1 MSDDLQ
7 QPANA
12 LQGTDTI
19 GRSDTMSILQESGF
33 GFGFCLEALIDRV
46 ERGDTVW

>member
-12 LQGTDTI
+12 SQRPDIL
-19 GRSDTMSILQESGF
+19 GRNDAMSILQESGF